1 MISKVPMIS
10 SISHKMSGQKLAKQA
25 SKDDF
30 EIEMPNAFLTCSVDR
45 STALESEENKN
56 NTMESQQFSDGQV
69 DFGAISVAEE
79 DEQISESDQCESEA
93 TPTACASAEEVP
105 EFKAAEP
112 KKYMTAA
119 DFERVC

>member
-1 MISKVPMIS
+1 M
-10 SISHKMSGQKLAKQA
+10 A
-25 SKDDF
+25 
-30 EIEMPNAFLTCSVDR
+30 NAFLTSSVDR
-45 STALESEENKN
+45 STALESEENKH
-56 NTMESQQFSDGQV
+56 TMESQQFSDGQV
-69 DFGAISVAEE
+69 DFGVCSVYEE

-93 TPTACASAEEVP
+93 TPTAAAAEEVP